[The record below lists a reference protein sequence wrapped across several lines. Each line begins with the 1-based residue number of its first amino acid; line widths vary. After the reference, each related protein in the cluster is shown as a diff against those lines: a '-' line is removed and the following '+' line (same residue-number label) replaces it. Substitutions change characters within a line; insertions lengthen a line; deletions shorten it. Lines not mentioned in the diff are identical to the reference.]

1 MTVIPLPSASR
12 RPAGADGRLTEWTDP
27 CHFARSASGLV
38 HDAIGPLMS
47 ALTDAI
53 AAAADRGVNDTG
65 ARMIADALRDARIAI
80 DTAIT
85 TAGRTLADREIRIR
99 PMC

>member
-12 RPAGADGRLTEWTDP
+12 RGAEADGRLADWAEP
-27 CHFARSASGLV
+27 CHFARSVSGLV
-38 HDAIGPLMS
+38 HDATGPLLG
-47 ALTDAI
+47 ALIEAI

-65 ARMIADALRDARIAI
+65 ARAIAEALRDARLAL

-85 TAGRTLADREIRIR
+85 TAGRALADREVHL
-99 PMC
+99 PPAC